1 MARLTSVQGSAS
13 DRLED
18 VAWLAEYLG
27 VPQQTIYRW
36 RTHGDGPR
44 GIKVGRH
51 LRFRRS
57 DVDAWLESQAD
68 SRPPAA

>member
-1 MARLTSVQGSAS
+1 MARFSPVQASSS

-18 VAWLAEYLG
+18 VAWLAEFLR

-36 RTHGDGPR
+36 RTSGDGPR

-57 DVDAWLESQAD
+57 DVDTWLESQAD
-68 SRPPAA
+68 FRPPAA